1 MLLFVAR
8 TPFIS
13 VCFLHDE
20 YKTDER
26 YWKLNPDRAVPTLQ
40 DMASNLTLTSPYNCF
55 GPMLSR
61 NQLLMLKSFLEQ
73 PVSQLLIHYT
83 RKSAW

>member
-40 DMASNLTLTSPYNCF
+40 DTAHNLTLTSPYSF
-55 GPMLSR
+55 HLSSFFWR
-61 NQLLMLKSFLEQ
+61 IVTSDVDALNQSSVFISL
-73 PVSQLLIHYT
+73 HYF
-83 RKSAW
+83 